1 MFKKI
6 QRFDELIL
14 LKVKK
19 LHSRPMTKILKVVT
33 YLGNGAFV
41 WFLLSFPM
49 LIIKSMRSAG
59 INIIFS
65 LLITWLI
72 GEITIKHIVGR
83 VRPSEQ
89 LSDEEQLIKRPKH
102 FSFPSGH
109 TASSF
114 AVVAVTLM
122 RCPWWIFVP
131 SFLLASLIGFSR
143 VYFRVHYFT
152 DVAVGFLLGNIC
164 GISSVFI
171 FNSLIKII
179 GVSL

>member
-6 QRFDELIL
+6 QRFDELVLFKI
-14 LKVKK
+14 KK
-19 LHSRPMTKILKVVT
+19 LHSRPMTKVLKVVT
-33 YLGNGAFV
+33 YLGNGGFV

-49 LIIKSMRSAG
+49 LIIKNMRSAG

-89 LSDEEQLIKRPKH
+89 LSEDEQLIKRPKH
-102 FSFPSGH
+102 YSFPSGH

-114 AVVAVTLM
+114 SVVAVTLL

-131 SFLLASLIGFSR
+131 AILLASMIGFSR
-143 VYFRVHYFT
+143 VYFRVHYLT
-152 DVAVGFLLGNIC
+152 DVAVGFLLGSVC
-164 GISSVFI
+164 GTSSVFI
-171 FNSLIKII
+171 FNGLINLI